1 MRNLTKEIHSP
12 KTTNRILWIISIL
25 LTALLIWSYMTQFSR
40 VVRATGKIVAEERTQ
55 IIQNLEGGILTK
67 ISVNEGD
74 SIYSGQVLAQLDTT
88 RFQAQVEE
96 IEKKIATF
104 TLRELRL
111 QAELNKSTEMK
122 IPEEYKIH
130 YPDLVQAETYLL
142 KSRVEEFNNR
152 TENYNSQLKLK
163 QQELDNMEKYRTSG
177 AVSKR
182 DFLAI
187 EQALNSIRSERD
199 NYSAD
204 THKKIAQELADSVAQ
219 LAVANESIKTV
230 KDQLARA
237 TITAPANGTVNQ
249 ILFKTIGAVISPGQT
264 ILEIVPNGGN
274 MLVET
279 RVMPKDIGYVVPDM
293 RASLKLTAYDYSIY
307 GTMLGKVIKIGADTV
322 PDKENHNAPPSYV
335 VIVEI
340 SPESL
345 EDWHKRGLE
354 LRTGMVVEA
363 ELEAGHMRIIDY
375 IFRPILKARDAL
387 RTM

>member
-163 QQELDNMEKYRTSG
+163 QQELDNMEKYRNSG

-345 EDWHKRGLE
+345 EDWHERGLE

>member
-142 KSRVEEFNNR
+142 KQSR
-152 TENYNSQLKLK
+152 
-163 QQELDNMEKYRTSG
+163 
-177 AVSKR
+177 
-182 DFLAI
+182 
-187 EQALNSIRSERD
+187 
-199 NYSAD
+199 
-204 THKKIAQELADSVAQ
+204 
-219 LAVANESIKTV
+219 
-230 KDQLARA
+230 
-237 TITAPANGTVNQ
+237 
-249 ILFKTIGAVISPGQT
+249 
-264 ILEIVPNGGN
+264 
-274 MLVET
+274 
-279 RVMPKDIGYVVPDM
+279 RV
-293 RASLKLTAYDYSIY
+293 
-307 GTMLGKVIKIGADTV
+307 
-322 PDKENHNAPPSYV
+322 
-335 VIVEI
+335 
-340 SPESL
+340 
-345 EDWHKRGLE
+345 
-354 LRTGMVVEA
+354 
-363 ELEAGHMRIIDY
+363 
-375 IFRPILKARDAL
+375 
-387 RTM
+387 

>member
-1 MRNLTKEIHSP
+1 M
-12 KTTNRILWIISIL
+12 
-25 LTALLIWSYMTQFSR
+25 
-40 VVRATGKIVAEERTQ
+40 
-55 IIQNLEGGILTK
+55 
-67 ISVNEGD
+67 
-74 SIYSGQVLAQLDTT
+74 
-88 RFQAQVEE
+88 
-96 IEKKIATF
+96 
-104 TLRELRL
+104 
-111 QAELNKSTEMK
+111 
-122 IPEEYKIH
+122 
-130 YPDLVQAETYLL
+130 
-142 KSRVEEFNNR
+142 
-152 TENYNSQLKLK
+152 
-163 QQELDNMEKYRTSG
+163 
-177 AVSKR
+177 
-182 DFLAI
+182 
-187 EQALNSIRSERD
+187 
-199 NYSAD
+199 
-204 THKKIAQELADSVAQ
+204 
-219 LAVANESIKTV
+219 
-230 KDQLARA
+230 ARA

>member
-163 QQELDNMEKYRTSG
+163 QQELDNMEKYRNSG

>member
-104 TLRELRL
+104 ALRELRL

-163 QQELDNMEKYRTSG
+163 QQELDNMEKYRNSG

>member
-1 MRNLTKEIHSP
+1 
-12 KTTNRILWIISIL
+12 
-25 LTALLIWSYMTQFSR
+25 
-40 VVRATGKIVAEERTQ
+40 
-55 IIQNLEGGILTK
+55 
-67 ISVNEGD
+67 
-74 SIYSGQVLAQLDTT
+74 
-88 RFQAQVEE
+88 
-96 IEKKIATF
+96 
-104 TLRELRL
+104 
-111 QAELNKSTEMK
+111 MK

-163 QQELDNMEKYRTSG
+163 QQELDNMEKYRNSG

-345 EDWHKRGLE
+345 EDWHKRGL
-354 LRTGMVVEA
+354 
-363 ELEAGHMRIIDY
+363 GHMRIIDY